1 MNIEKLNN
9 LFNKIKAE
17 ANLDYAIINTDD
29 YGDCNTCVNDALC
42 DKYGAKSKGVFV
54 KHWMRGINAGDTLEN
69 LDFIFIAHDI
79 SAEQDQKIIEL
90 SKAEGYGI
98 EPEEYKPSE
107 CFKIWEK
114 IKEALPKKDST

>member
-1 MNIEKLNN
+1 MNTEKLNN
-9 LFNKIKAE
+9 LFNKIKTE
-17 ANLDYAIINTDD
+17 VNLNYAIINTDD

-42 DKYGAKSKGVFV
+42 DKYGAKSKGIFV

-79 SAEQDQKIIEL
+79 TEKQANKMVGILKNS
-90 SKAEGYGI
+90 GYEV
-98 EPEEYKPSE
+98 EPETYCPSK

-114 IKEALPKKDST
+114 